1 MLPLCPDGFISLG
14 YIGDYFPI
22 FFKDGAKFD
31 GVSVRIFEDVA
42 WRFNCSTVKL
52 IEFKKYRSL
61 AAVQRGEILTDIT
74 TGGLSTPRMKE
85 FHYSLSLYV
94 DTYSFYEA
102 TNNVTS
108 EAWTPLIFFIV
119 YQPWTLLLIFICLIL
134 IRIVTEQNDRLKTGF
149 GLWIRYA
156 ASGMF
161 LSSILVLIILHGAVF
176 KGNTIYPSAASV
188 TFIPHD
194 CTEFQVEAVNCKGA
208 NSINPIPGE
217 FTYKYPP
224 TPHIYSYFFSKK
236 ASRKVIEY
244 VNFLTL
250 TLYSDDNVD
259 FFWTS
264 RLLPSIKQ
272 KPTTTEKYRTRP
284 VTVASLGWIFTIF
297 ASFHLFSISS
307 FFCEFLVFRT
317 LAAIKRGEILT
328 DVTSDTFTAPRIKK
342 FQQSLSLYADTVW
355 HVPLFLSRTN
365 QYVWRGLQR
374 SWPELLADLLKGKR
388 QLFEAIE
395 DLQVFK
401 QEQLLGEGKRSTVTG
416 SVDSTIDRMCAHPRK
431 TAGLF
436 YEMEIYTARLHGS
449 LSGTCKLQRIEPIP
463 GEFSYKYPPTL
474 HIFGYFFSTNT
485 SQKVINYVNFL
496 TLSIYSD
503 DNVRMLSDYIYHA

>member
-1 MLPLCPDGFISLG
+1 MWCF
-14 YIGDYFPI
+14 
-22 FFKDGAKFD
+22 
-31 GVSVRIFEDVA
+31 R
-42 WRFNCSTVKL
+42 
-52 IEFKKYRSL
+52 
-61 AAVQRGEILTDIT
+61 
-74 TGGLSTPRMKE
+74 
-85 FHYSLSLYV
+85 
-94 DTYSFYEA
+94 
-102 TNNVTS
+102 
-108 EAWTPLIFFIV
+108 
-119 YQPWTLLLIFICLIL
+119 
-134 IRIVTEQNDRLKTGF
+134 
-149 GLWIRYA
+149 
-156 ASGMF
+156 SGMF

-188 TFIPHD
+188 TSWPDLLTDLLKGKRELFEAIENLQINKQDQLFGEGKRTTVTGSVDATIDKMCAHPKKTAGLLYAMEIYSARLHGIPSGS
-194 CTEFQVEAVNCKGA
+194 CQLQR
-208 NSINPIPGE
+208 INPIPGE

-284 VTVASLGWIFTIF
+284 VTDGAKFNG
-297 ASFHLFSISS
+297 
-307 FFCEFLVFRT
+307 T

-365 QYVWRGLQR
+365 QYVWRGLQSKTPRLNEWNCR

-449 LSGTCKLQRIEPIP
+449 LSGTCKLQRWISS
-463 GEFSYKYPPTL
+463 GR
-474 HIFGYFFSTNT
+474 
-485 SQKVINYVNFL
+485 Q
-496 TLSIYSD
+496 
-503 DNVRMLSDYIYHA
+503 DYYHVSNRNHQ